1 MPECR
6 VPSGPAA
13 REIATREPAVR
24 SGRSR
29 SPPVPSGPYGTRHAG
44 CPWCWCPAAA
54 RLLAAARGCGVVPEC
69 RVPSGPAAREI
80 ATREPAVRS
89 GRSRSPPVPSGPY
102 GTRHAGCPW
111 CWCPAA
117 ARLLAAARGCG
128 VVPEC
133 RVPSGPA
140 AREIATREPAVRS
153 GRSRSPPVPSGPYG
167 THHAGCPWCLFP
179 AAPRSAMLARVGVK
193 KAVHPIRQARRTA
206 EAPYE

>member
-6 VPSGPAA
+6 VPPG
-13 REIATREPAVR
+13 
-24 SGRSR
+24 
-29 SPPVPSGPYGTRHAG
+29 
-44 CPWCWCPAAA
+44 PAAA

-69 RVPSGPAAREI
+69 WVPSGPAAREI
-80 ATREPAVRS
+80 ATREPAARS

-102 GTRHAGCPW
+102 GTPHAGCTW
-111 CWCPAA
+111 CLRPAA

-133 RVPSGPA
+133 WVPSGPA
-140 AREIATREPAVRS
+140 AREIATREPAARS